1 VDVETHK
8 ILGFTAT
15 REDVSDAQTFPE
27 LLNQAQSKARGWKPF
42 QGMETSDAKNCFNKY
57 KERGVKPLF
66 SGFGRMHLQS
76 LEGAPQEQR
85 WLGT

>member
-27 LLNQAQSKARGWKPF
+27 LLNQAQSKAKGWKPF
-42 QGMETSDAKNCFNKY
+42 
-57 KERGVKPLF
+57 
-66 SGFGRMHLQS
+66 
-76 LEGAPQEQR
+76 
-85 WLGT
+85 